1 MTDLETVVIGAGVVG
16 LAVAAELA
24 RSGREVI
31 VLEQNNG
38 FGQETSSR
46 NSEVVHAGIY
56 YPKGSLKA
64 NLCVRGRHRLYR
76 HCSQHNVY
84 CDPIGKLIVA
94 TNSQEAKS
102 LIGISKRAQDNG
114 INDLKLI
121 EAADAMSMEPALYC
135 TAALHSPSTGI
146 IDSHSY
152 MMSLIATL
160 EAHDG
165 MIVSRSQVKSAKQV
179 NGGFKL
185 QLKTASNDRI
195 SCRELVLSAGL
206 ESFQFLN
213 HVKTSPT
220 IGFPKPLFA
229 KGNYFSLTGKA
240 PFNQLIY
247 PVPVKG
253 GLGVH
258 FTRDRARQ
266 ARFGPDVEWVD
277 ATMDGG
283 IVPNYAVDSS
293 RGNSFYAA
301 IRRYW
306 PDLPDGSLSPDYSG
320 IRPKAA
326 SETPS
331 DFIIKGPESH
341 KINGLAILAAI
352 ESPGLTASLAI
363 AETVVELLSSA
374 I

>member
-16 LAVAAELA
+16 LAVASELA

-31 VLEQNNG
+31 VLEQNGG

-64 NLCVRGRHRLYR
+64 SLCVRGRHRLYR
-76 HCSQHNVY
+76 HCAQHNVY

-94 TNSQEAKS
+94 TNSEEAKS

-114 INDLKLI
+114 VNDLKLI
-121 EAADAMSMEPALYC
+121 QAADAMTMEPALYC

-165 MIVSRSQVKSAKQV
+165 MIVFRSQVLSAKQI
-179 NGGFKL
+179 NCGFEI
-185 QLKTASNDRI
+185 QLENSNERI
-195 SCRELVLSAGL
+195 TCRELVLSAGL
-206 ESFQFLN
+206 ESFKFLN
-213 HVKTSPT
+213 NVITSPT
-220 IGFPKPLFA
+220 IDLPQPLFA
-229 KGNYFSLTGKA
+229 KGNYFSLAGKA

-266 ARFGPDVEWVD
+266 ARFGPDVEWVN
-277 ATMDGG
+277 TMTTGG
-283 IVPNYAVDSS
+283 VIPNYTVDPS
-293 RGNSFYAA
+293 RGESFYAA

-306 PDLPDGSLSPDYSG
+306 PTLPDNSLSPDYSG
-320 IRPKAA
+320 IRPKAVG
-326 SETPS
+326 ETSS

-341 KINGLAILAAI
+341 KIGGLAVLAAI